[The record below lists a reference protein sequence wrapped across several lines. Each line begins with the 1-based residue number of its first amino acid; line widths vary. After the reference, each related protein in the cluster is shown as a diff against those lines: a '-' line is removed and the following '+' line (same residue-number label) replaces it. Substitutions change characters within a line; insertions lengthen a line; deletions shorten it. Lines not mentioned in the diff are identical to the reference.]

1 MVAIAWHRIINLP
14 SYYPL
19 SEEDPYWVLVEMWNV
34 KDKRRVCTVLPQRYV
49 SFKVA
54 YTSDPFFEKIM
65 KRYPIFSLQ
74 INYHQ
79 IGQRHK

>member
-1 MVAIAWHRIINLP
+1 MKHENSI
-14 SYYPL
+14 
-19 SEEDPYWVLVEMWNV
+19 
-34 KDKRRVCTVLPQRYV
+34 
-49 SFKVA
+49 FKVA

-79 IGQRHK
+79 IGQKHK